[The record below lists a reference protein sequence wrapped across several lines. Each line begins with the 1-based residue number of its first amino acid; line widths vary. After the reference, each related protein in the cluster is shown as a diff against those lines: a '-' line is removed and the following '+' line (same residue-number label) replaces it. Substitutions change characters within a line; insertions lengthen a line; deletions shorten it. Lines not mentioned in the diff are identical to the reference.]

1 MLGQLFDKPG
11 SEKGLTVKKA
21 VELQNN
27 YKAKKT
33 TTKKEPPSTKKKLT
47 GSDEQTTTRGR
58 LEQWGCCGSPLPC
71 SEREVL
77 GESSQD
83 PPSDA

>member
-21 VELQNN
+21 VQLQNN

-33 TTKKEPPSTKKKLT
+33 ATKLVKAKQ
-47 GSDEQTTTRGR
+47 GIRQM
-58 LEQWGCCGSPLPC
+58 LE
-71 SEREVL
+71 
-77 GESSQD
+77 D
-83 PPSDA
+83 